1 MPRQNEKQVDRKSVM
16 GNLKVALFL
25 AYKSI
30 ARGNRWA
37 LVLIVL
43 VMSLSFV
50 NLIFTASILSGVMTT
65 MDDQLVDTMFAHV
78 SISPQENEYYIY
90 DVRQLENRIEQVPG
104 VAGVSAHLDSSAFIE
119 YRWKEKQQATDKGNS
134 GTWEVI
140 GVDPQREVSVTTIH
154 EQMIAGSY
162 LDENDRDEIVLGVE
176 IAGGDS
182 AQSASF
188 LTLGGVSVGDK
199 VRLTYPN
206 GIQREYEVKGIFRA
220 REMTADR
227 VAFLT
232 TEELASVLGRNV
244 FSDRASQILV
254 RAEPN
259 VDENSL
265 IEEFRAM
272 GIQGEIRSWRE
283 HGGAVRG
290 VMSTFEIIAG
300 LIGGIGLIVGAIV
313 IFIVIYIAVLNKK
326 RQIGI
331 LRAIGME
338 QSTIIG
344 SYLIQALLYAIC
356 GVVFG
361 WLLVQFLLQPY
372 FTHNPLDLALGL
384 VSLNVESSTV
394 ISTIVGLIVAAILA
408 GLIPARAIMRQSIIK
423 SIWGT

>member
-1 MPRQNEKQVDRKSVM
+1 MKAVDRKSVI
-16 GNLKVALFL
+16 GNLKVASFL

-30 ARGNRWA
+30 TKGNKWV

-43 VMSLSFV
+43 VMALGFV
-50 NLIFTASILSGVMTT
+50 NLTFTPSVLAGVMST
-65 MDDQLVDTMFAHV
+65 MDEQLVDTMIAHV
-78 SISPQENEYYIY
+78 SISPEENEYYID
-90 DVRQLENRIEQVPG
+90 DVRQLENKIERVQG
-104 VAGVSAHLDSSAFIE
+104 VAGVSAHLDSSAVIE
-119 YRWKEKQQATDKGNS
+119 YQWKEKQQPTDKGKS

-140 GVDPQREVSVTTIH
+140 GVDPEREVGVTTIH
-154 EQMIAGSY
+154 RQIIEGSY
-162 LDENDRDEIVLGVE
+162 LGENDRDEIVLGVE
-176 IAGGDS
+176 IAGGDG

-199 VRLTYPN
+199 VGLTYPN
-206 GIQREYEVKGIFRA
+206 GIQREYTVKGIFRA

-227 VAFLT
+227 VAFVT
-232 TEELASVLGRNV
+232 IPELASVLGRNV

-283 HGGAVRG
+283 YGGAVRG

-331 LRAIGME
+331 LRAIGIE
-338 QSTIIG
+338 QSTVIG
-344 SYLIQALLYAIC
+344 SYLIQALFYATC
-356 GVVFG
+356 GVVLG
-361 WLLVQFLLQPY
+361 WLVVHFVLQPY
-372 FTHNPLDLALGL
+372 FAHNPLDLALGL
-384 VSLNVESSTV
+384 VSLNVESSTI
-394 ISTIVGLIVAAILA
+394 ISSIVGLIVAAVLA
-408 GLIPARAIMRQSIIK
+408 GLVPAWAIMKQSIVK

>member
-1 MPRQNEKQVDRKSVM
+1 MKSIDRKAVM
-16 GNLKVALFL
+16 GNLKVASFL

-30 ARGNRWA
+30 AKGNKWV

-50 NLIFTASILSGVMTT
+50 NLTFTPSVLSGVMST
-65 MDDQLVDTMFAHV
+65 MDEQLVDTMFGHV
-78 SISPQENEYYIY
+78 SISPEENEYYI
-90 DVRQLENRIEQVPG
+90 DNVRQLEKKIDQVPG

-119 YRWKEKQQATDKGNS
+119 YQWEEKQQPTDKGKS

-140 GVDPQREVSVTTIH
+140 GVDPRREVDVTTIH
-154 EQMIAGSY
+154 EQIIEGSY
-162 LDENDRDEIVLGVE
+162 LGENDRDGILLGVE
-176 IAGGDS
+176 IAGGDV
-182 AQSASF
+182 AQSAPF
-188 LTLGGVSVGDK
+188 LTLGGVGVGEK

-206 GIQREYEVKGIFRA
+206 GIQREYTVTGIFRA

-227 VAFLT
+227 VAFVT
-232 TEELASVLGRNV
+232 IEELASVLGRNV

-254 RAEPN
+254 RAEPG

-272 GIQGEIRSWRE
+272 GIQGEMRSWRE
-283 HGGAVRG
+283 YGGGVRS
-290 VMSTFEIIAG
+290 VISTFEIIAG

-313 IFIVIYIAVLNKK
+313 IFIVLYIAVLNRK

-331 LRAIGME
+331 LRAIGIE
-338 QSTIIG
+338 QGTVLG
-344 SYLIQALLYAIC
+344 SYLIQALFYAIC

-361 WLLVQFLLQPY
+361 WLVVHFLLQPY
-372 FTHNPLDLALGL
+372 FAHNPLDLALGL
-384 VSLNVESSTV
+384 VSLNVESSTL
-394 ISTIVGLIVAAILA
+394 ISSVVGLIAAAALA
-408 GLIPARAIMRQSIIK
+408 GLVPAWTIMKQSIIK